1 MNNSFSKTT
10 LFLSI
15 GFVLLWNTG
24 FIGAEYGL
32 PYTKTF
38 TLLFWRYLALSI
50 ILFIYLSLTKRIRWI
65 GFSAM
70 KYNMIIGI
78 LAHGIWLSCVLV
90 ALEYKVPAGI
100 VALVV
105 ALQPMMTGAFSG
117 KVTGERTS
125 IYKWIGLIIGFCG
138 VAVTVSSRIVL
149 NDTESVLGYIIP
161 LGSVIAITA
170 ATLFQRRTEITKGTT
185 VIPIDLALFY
195 QSLGTTIA
203 LAFPAILVENLSTRW
218 ELEFI
223 YTMIWLVLGVSLGA
237 YALMWLLLKRIDATK
252 VASLFYLGPPVTM
265 IMAWFAFGDI
275 LKSMD
280 IIGLAVVFTGV
291 FITHLKK

>member
-185 VIPIDLALFY
+185 VIPIDLTLFY